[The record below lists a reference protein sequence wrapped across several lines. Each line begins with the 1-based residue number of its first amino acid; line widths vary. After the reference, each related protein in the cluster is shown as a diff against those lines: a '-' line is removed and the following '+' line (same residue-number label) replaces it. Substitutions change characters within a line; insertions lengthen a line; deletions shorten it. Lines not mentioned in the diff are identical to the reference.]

1 MFGLNEIA
9 LKEKI
14 ESLKKALE
22 TSNQNALR
30 FKEAFEEEK
39 KNGAEKVERLEKDI
53 KNIKEDFAS
62 QKRISDN
69 ELSVKIQEA
78 IKKEVDKNAVL
89 KNENDVL
96 KKEVEILN
104 KAFENMGFDV
114 KDMKSILDKLVDG
127 IVSKGIVNIVK

>member
-22 TSNQNALR
+22 TSDRDALR